1 MKKTILIADD
11 DKNVLAGLE
20 FLLSEEGYHTI
31 KATTPA
37 EAVNIV
43 NRQNIDLLLTDMNFK
58 QDTTSGREGISLL
71 KNLNQVDA
79 SLPIIVMTGWATI
92 DVAVE
97 ALKSGANDFVQ
108 KPWNDER
115 LLSLIQTQL
124 KLSNIQKKATRL
136 EQQNKLLNNESHPG
150 NNNEIIANSAV
161 MKELLDTLA
170 ELAKSDMNIL
180 LTGDNGTGKS
190 MLAQFVHQASAR
202 SEQTFVSVNMGA
214 ISENLFESEMFGH
227 NKGAFT
233 DAKENRI
240 GRFEMA
246 EEGTLFLDEL
256 ANIPFNQQAKL
267 LRVLEERK
275 FERVGSSKTNN
286 ANVRII
292 SATNANLADAIE
304 QSLFRQDL
312 YYRLNTVEIRVPNL
326 SERQSDIQALAEY
339 FLNKFS
345 QKYNKSKPKLTNDA
359 VKLMLCYTWPGNI
372 RELSHL
378 MERVLFTCKG
388 NQIKAADLNLTAN
401 FSAKDSGDFSDNEK
415 SVDDGVSTMD
425 EIEKNVLVSRLE
437 TFQGNVTETAK
448 SLGLSRSGYYRRIQK
463 YGLE

>member
-1 MKKTILIADD
+1 MNKTILIADD
-11 DKNVLAGLE
+11 DHNVLAGLE
-20 FLLSEEGYHTI
+20 FLLTEEGYD
-31 KATTPA
+31 
-37 EAVNIV
+37 IV
-43 NRQNIDLLLTDMNFK
+43 QANSPGEVVSIINRQTIDLLLTDMNFK
-58 QDTTSGREGISLL
+58 QDTTSGQEGITLL
-71 KNLNQVDA
+71 STLNQSDPD
-79 SLPIIVMTGWATI
+79 LPVIVMTGWATI

-97 ALKSGANDFVQ
+97 ALKAGANDFVQ

-124 KLSNIQKKATRL
+124 KLSMVQKKASRL
-136 EQQNKLLNNESHPG
+136 QQQNKLLNGAKHPTKME
-150 NNNEIIANSAV
+150 EIIAISCV
-161 MKELLDTLA
+161 MKELLETLS

-190 MLAQFVHQASAR
+190 MLAQFVHHASER
-202 SEQTFVSVNMGA
+202 SHQPFVSVNMGA

-240 GRFEMA
+240 GRFELA

-275 FERVGSSKTNN
+275 FERVGSSKTVD
-286 ANVRII
+286 ADVRII
-292 SATNANLADAIE
+292 SATNADLGEVIE
-304 QSLFRQDL
+304 QAKFRQDL
-312 YYRLNTVEIRVPNL
+312 YFRLNTIEIRVPSLN
-326 SERQSDIQALAEY
+326 ERTNDIPALADY
-339 FLNKFS
+339 FLDKYS
-345 QKYNKSKPKLTNDA
+345 QKYNKPKPELSSSALKLLLT
-359 VKLMLCYTWPGNI
+359 YSWPGNI

-378 MERVLFTCKG
+378 MERVLFVCKDG
-388 NQIKAADLNLTAN
+388 SIEASHLNLNVGLSRAV
-401 FSAKDSGDFSDNEK
+401 S
-415 SVDDGVSTMD
+415 SVDNGRATID
-425 EIEKNVLVSRLE
+425 EIEQSVLVSRLE
-437 TFQGNVTETAK
+437 FYQGNVTQTAK